1 VAYPQKTRNKPAKR
15 RALDARFP
23 AARPPFKRD
32 LYCAGENR
40 EKRAASRVSLSQSRV
55 CHPRPPNRAL
65 VDMNVKNEE
74 QIISVA
80 TTQIQ
85 FPPSTRGPLHF
96 VGTKYTS

>member
-1 VAYPQKTRNKPAKR
+1 MAYPQKTRNKPAKR

-55 CHPRPPNRAL
+55 YHLRPQTGPKTCDMTLYLLIMQWNTWRASL
-65 VDMNVKNEE
+65 MGRWWIELNKSANW
-74 QIISVA
+74 
-80 TTQIQ
+80 
-85 FPPSTRGPLHF
+85 
-96 VGTKYTS
+96 

>member
-1 VAYPQKTRNKPAKR
+1 MPIESLANAFHLLGSVKHNLTVWGRVRVAYPQKTRNKPAER

-55 CHPRPPNRAL
+55 CHPRP
-65 VDMNVKNEE
+65 
-74 QIISVA
+74 Q
-80 TTQIQ
+80 T
-85 FPPSTRGPLHF
+85 GP
-96 VGTKYTS
+96 